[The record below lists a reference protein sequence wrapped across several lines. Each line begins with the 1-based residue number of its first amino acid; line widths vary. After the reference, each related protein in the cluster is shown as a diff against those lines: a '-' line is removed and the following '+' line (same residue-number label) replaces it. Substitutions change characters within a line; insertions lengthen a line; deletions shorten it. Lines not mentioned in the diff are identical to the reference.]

1 MGLVFRSRTQ
11 QHQQKSYSTIF
22 EKKLKMEIR
31 VPFVDLQPQ
40 YQKLKTEID
49 SAIFSTLQESNF
61 IGGYRV
67 TQFENDFAK
76 LIGAKHCIGVANGT
90 DAIYIVLKMLGIGNG
105 DEVITVANSWI
116 STSETITQTG
126 AKPVFVDIDAKTY
139 TINVDLIERA
149 ITPNTKAIIPVHLYG
164 HAANLEPIIAI
175 CKKYNLCLIEDCAQS
190 HLTKYNNQIVGTF
203 GVASTF
209 SFYPGKNLGAYGD
222 AGAILTN
229 DDELA
234 KKIRMYA
241 NHGGLVKH
249 QHEIEGINSRLDT
262 IQAAILQVKLSH
274 LRSWNELR
282 NKHAEFYL
290 EKLKGIGDL
299 VLPYTTANVYHTYH
313 LFVVRTKH
321 RQALQ
326 HYLTNRGI
334 QTAIHYPVALPNLPA
349 YAYLQNKE
357 KEFAVATQFQSEI
370 LSLPMYADLVE
381 EQLQLVCDNIKAFFK
396 EM

>member
-31 VPFVDLQPQ
+31 VPCVDLQPQ

-175 CKKYNLCLIEDCAQS
+175 CKKYNLYLIEDCAQS
-190 HLTKYNNQIVGTF
+190 HLTKYNNQIM
-203 GVASTF
+203 S
-209 SFYPGKNLGAYGD
+209 S
-222 AGAILTN
+222 
-229 DDELA
+229 
-234 KKIRMYA
+234 
-241 NHGGLVKH
+241 H
-249 QHEIEGINSRLDT
+249 Q
-262 IQAAILQVKLSH
+262 
-274 LRSWNELR
+274 
-282 NKHAEFYL
+282 
-290 EKLKGIGDL
+290 
-299 VLPYTTANVYHTYH
+299 
-313 LFVVRTKH
+313 
-321 RQALQ
+321 
-326 HYLTNRGI
+326 
-334 QTAIHYPVALPNLPA
+334 
-349 YAYLQNKE
+349 
-357 KEFAVATQFQSEI
+357 
-370 LSLPMYADLVE
+370 
-381 EQLQLVCDNIKAFFK
+381 
-396 EM
+396 